1 VDDARAGKGA
11 GLWTGGL
18 PAGGTFS
25 ENQAGRWQQRFPTS
39 LEPNWALWV
48 CERQWPEG
56 KRAQGGKAM
65 GDLKADME
73 RGRGLRAEGSGATG
87 GAGGEAAGGFRGL
100 RGSEALGERAAQV
113 YGARWGAE
121 GGSRGEGGGEGKE
134 GKVGG
139 RPPGKAGGKAARPRE
154 DFCPLENLAWAE
166 GCWESRVRPA
176 GARGGLPPA
185 WKDRPAGWGHEGS
198 HWGYPA
204 GGERVGFAGAWS
216 WVRPAGIGGP
226 GGRAGTG
233 SCARG
238 PCPATCAQGGGGA
251 EAQEGDPP
259 PLGQLLLA
267 QGAPRQA
274 PLLIPTRLR
283 AWRPCPCGGS
293 RPGWSLPL
301 GLNEL

>member
-1 VDDARAGKGA
+1 MDDARAGKGA

-73 RGRGLRAEGSGATG
+73 RGRGLRAEGSGG
-87 GAGGEAAGGFRGL
+87 HWRGRGGEAAGGFRGL
-100 RGSEALGERAAQV
+100 RGRR
-113 YGARWGAE
+113 RWGSGRPRCMGP
-121 GGSRGEGGGEGKE
+121 GGEPKEAPGERGEGGGEGEE

-139 RPPGKAGGKAARPRE
+139 RPPGKAGGKAARPRQ

-185 WKDRPAGWGHEGS
+185 WKDGPAGWGHEGS

-226 GGRAGTG
+226 ARRAGG
-233 SCARG
+233 HGELCPG
-238 PCPATCAQGGGGA
+238 PLPGDLRAGWGGGGA

-274 PLLIPTRLR
+274 PLHQ
-283 AWRPCPCGGS
+283 
-293 RPGWSLPL
+293 
-301 GLNEL
+301 